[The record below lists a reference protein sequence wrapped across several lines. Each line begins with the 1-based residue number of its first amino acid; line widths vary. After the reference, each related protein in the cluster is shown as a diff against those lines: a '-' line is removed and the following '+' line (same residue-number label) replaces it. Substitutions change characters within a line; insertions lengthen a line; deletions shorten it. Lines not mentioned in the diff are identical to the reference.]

1 MNEENFKLK
10 QKSKR
15 QDMAR
20 TFRRGVKRICSERK
34 YTLIFFIAVL
44 LVVGCVCHAIFTPST
59 GRYDIRD
66 ILAPWYIIIGI
77 AALVVVVYCCGYLW
91 GKQQIQDNLQR
102 AGIVN
107 SVGEAPTLI
116 DRQCDKRGMVTLTFN
131 ANGIPLT
138 EWVKE
143 ADYVASALG
152 LIVYQMT
159 EGAEPHTIV
168 VCGFRPEAP
177 LPECIEWDGQS
188 SAERAVL
195 RLGIS
200 RSGIVEIDLDKTP
213 HWLVAAA
220 TGMGKTQLL
229 VLLIQQLL
237 AKQTQIKIADWKG
250 GIDYSHAIRRRV
262 DFVDNY
268 ETLLGLLKDALNT
281 VQQRKEMYNREM
293 ERPGNENVACNN
305 LREFEA
311 LSGIVLPHIVI
322 IIDEASMVFDANT
335 KADKAAA
342 AEVLSLVNLIAR
354 GGRALGVHLIVATQR
369 PDVASIPGSVKGNLD
384 GRICG
389 HTADNTSSIVV
400 LDNADAA
407 ALPAIPGRFIL
418 KDVGYQ
424 NRVFQAFLP

>member
-1 MNEENFKLK
+1 MNEDSFKLR
-10 QKSKR
+10 QKSER

-44 LVVGCVCHAIFTPST
+44 LVVGCVCRAIFAPST
-59 GRYDIRD
+59 GRFDIRD

-91 GKQQIQDNLQR
+91 GKQQMQDNLQR
-102 AGIVN
+102 AGVVN
-107 SVGEAPTLI
+107 STGEAPTLI
-116 DRQCDKRGMVTLTFN
+116 ERQCDKRGMLTLTFD
-131 ANGIPLT
+131 ANGIPLA
-138 EWVKE
+138 EWIKKAE
-143 ADYVASALG
+143 YVASALG
-152 LIVYQMT
+152 LIVCQMT
-159 EGAEPHTIV
+159 EGATPHTIV
-168 VCGFRPEAP
+168 VCGIQPDAP

-188 SAERAVL
+188 STERAVL

-200 RSGIVEIDLDKTP
+200 RSGAVEIDLDKTP

-229 VLLIQQLL
+229 VLLIRQLL
-237 AKQTQIKIADWKG
+237 AQRMQVKVADWKG
-250 GIDYSHAIRRRV
+250 CIDYSQDIRRRA
-262 DFVDNY
+262 DFVDDY
-268 ETLLGLLKDALNT
+268 AALLDMLHDAMNI
-281 VQQRKEMYNREM
+281 VQQRKELYNRVM
-293 ERPGNENVACNN
+293 AQPGNEHVTCNN
-305 LREFEA
+305 LKKFEA
-311 LSGIVLPHIVI
+311 LTGMKLPRVVIV
-322 IIDEASMVFDANT
+322 IDEASMVFDVSS

-389 HTADNTSSIVV
+389 HMADNTSSIVV

-407 ALPAIPGRFIL
+407 ALPAIPGRFVL
-418 KDVGYQ
+418 KDVGCQ
-424 NRVFQAFLP
+424 NRVFQAFLT

>member
-1 MNEENFKLK
+1 MNDENFKLK

-15 QDMAR
+15 QDMVR
-20 TFRRGVKRICSERK
+20 TFRRGVNRICGERK
-34 YTLIFFIAVL
+34 YTLIFFVAVL
-44 LVVGCVCHAIFTPST
+44 LVVVCVCHAIFAPST
-59 GRYDIRD
+59 GRFDIRD

-107 SVGEAPTLI
+107 SAGEAPMLI
-116 DRQCDKRGMVTLTFN
+116 DRQCDKRGMLTLTFA
-131 ANGIPLT
+131 ANGIPLA
-138 EWVKE
+138 EWIKKAE
-143 ADYVASALG
+143 YVASALG
-152 LIVYQMT
+152 LIVCQMT
-159 EGAEPHTIV
+159 EGATPHTIV
-168 VCGFRPEAP
+168 VCGIQPDAP

-188 SAERAVL
+188 PTERAVL

-200 RSGIVEIDLDKTP
+200 RSGAVEIDLDKTP

-229 VLLIQQLL
+229 VLLIRQLL
-237 AKQTQIKIADWKG
+237 AQQMQVKVADWKG
-250 GIDYSHAIRRRV
+250 GIDYSQAIRRRV

-268 ETLLGLLKDALNT
+268 ETLLGLLKDT
-281 VQQRKEMYNREM
+281 MDIVQQRKELYNHIM
-293 ERPGNENVACNN
+293 AQPGNEHITCNN
-305 LREFEA
+305 LKKFEA
-311 LSGIVLPHIVI
+311 LTGMKLPRVVI
-322 IIDEASMVFDANT
+322 IIDEASMVFDAST

-342 AEVLSLVNLIAR
+342 AEVLSLANLIAR

-418 KDVGYQ
+418 KDVGCQ
-424 NRVFQAFLP
+424 NRVFQAFLA